1 MKNMNWEKSMAMV
14 AMGLLLASCRS
25 GKYIY
30 LEDMPIDQSMP
41 ITNVVETRIK
51 SGDRLGISVQCKN
64 MELAVPFNSYSYH
77 AGGEGEVGSGKDL
90 SSDGYLVDKEGY
102 INFPVLGR
110 LQVGGLTTDQVSTYV
125 SKLLVEGKHIPDAV
139 VETNITNFTIYGL
152 GALTPG
158 KLVVKDGHINL
169 LQAIAQMG
177 DLQQRAKFQK
187 VRVIREEDG
196 KRMEFDIDLTTKDL
210 YESPAFNL
218 QQNDMVYAEPRKR
231 SNDVL
236 NKSMTGLSILAV
248 LASIAYTTAYILK

>member
-1 MKNMNWEKSMAMV
+1 MKNMNWKKSMAMV

-41 ITNVVETRIK
+41 ITNVVETHIK
-51 SGDRLGISVQCKN
+51 KGDRLGIKVQCKN
-64 MELAVPFNSYSYH
+64 MELAAPFNSYSFR
-77 AGGEGEVGSGKDL
+77 ANSQGEIVSGQEQTEG
-90 SSDGYLVDKEGY
+90 GYLVDQDGY

-110 LQVGGLTTDQVSTYV
+110 LQVGGLTTDQVSNYV
-125 SKLLVEGKHIPDAV
+125 TNLLVEGKHIPDAV
-139 VETNITNFTIYGL
+139 VETTITNFTIYGI
-152 GALTPG
+152 GALSPG
-158 KLVVKDGHINL
+158 KLTVKDGHITL

-196 KRMEFDIDLTTKDL
+196 QRMEFDVDVTKKDL
-210 YESPAFNL
+210 YESPAYNL
-218 QQNDMVYAEPRKR
+218 QQNDIVYAEPRKR
-231 SNDVL
+231 SNNVL
-236 NKSMTGLSILAV
+236 DKSMTGLSILAV